1 MSYSM
6 LPMKVKKIEFS
17 EDLKQFN
24 LDKIEVYTFDE
35 TLNTDKL
42 LVENTDYK
50 INSVNYKTIFEN
62 ISNQNIRRI
71 SIYRNPNRYKTNKSV
86 NTITTLLAKYFDYE
100 NKNIANY
107 SSSGDRNIYQVGF
120 PDRRR

>member
-6 LPMKVKKIEFS
+6 LPRKVKKIEFS
-17 EDLKQFN
+17 EDLSLYN
-24 LDKIEVYTFDE
+24 LEKFEVYTLDE
-35 TLNTDKL
+35 SLNTDKL
-42 LVENTDYK
+42 LIENIDYK

-62 ISNQNIRRI
+62 LSNQNIRRI
-71 SIYRNPNRYKTNKSV
+71 SIYRNPDKFNN
-86 NTITTLLAKYFDYE
+86 NTITTLHAKYFDYE

-107 SSSGDRNIYQVGF
+107 TTSGNKQIYQVGF